1 MSLTCHIL
9 ILWETLW
16 ILQQF
21 TLDDPWSTVTI
32 INWISVCHEDQNCQK
47 LNMYKKVWVLFPLF
61 KQNKSIAVAIFSSF
75 KALTVCN
82 ELEIQNAETH
92 SDKINNIFAK
102 ISVPKSLWRMRVQV
116 SCEPVISI
124 VSVLP
129 QNYMLDIIS
138 YPFLSRLYRFSSCV
152 FNMASPIA
160 FRLGVKNAGRLANF
174 LSLTPKVCLQHAVV
188 SNFQFCSVF
197 LW

>member
-102 ISVPKSLWRMRVQV
+102 ISVPKSLWRMRVCRFLV
-116 SCEPVISI
+116 RLS
-124 VSVLP
+124 SVL
-129 QNYMLDIIS
+129 S
-138 YPFLSRLYRFSSCV
+138 
-152 FNMASPIA
+152 A
-160 FRLGVKNAGRLANF
+160 FYHK
-174 LSLTPKVCLQHAVV
+174 TT
-188 SNFQFCSVF
+188 CSI
-197 LW
+197 